1 MRPGIGLACFVVE
14 FWGGILAVDYMNR
27 KKIGSRLCCNLDKRI
42 GGIGSTA
49 GFDAVIHQVE
59 EYAAKP
65 LLERDLYHRT
75 ITSHFKRHNI
85 CGYRRTGF
93 HAGI

>member
-14 FWGGILAVDYMNR
+14 FLDGILAVEHMDR
-27 KKIGSRLCCNLDKRI
+27 KEIGGRLCCNLDKRV

-59 EYAAKP
+59 EYAA
-65 LLERDLYHRT
+65 E
-75 ITSHFKRHNI
+75 ITVFDSRVFRKQKLK
-85 CGYRRTGF
+85 
-93 HAGI
+93 